1 MALNPRPAYEN
12 LEVYTEWVHE
22 TAEDTLIAY
31 LHGFKKEQLKV
42 QLTSGGNLRI
52 SGEKPIGDNKF
63 SRFSKELPIPSNCDQ
78 SKIKANYKGSML
90 QVKFPKLIVPADE
103 KPEKVKAVAE
113 VPNPKPDHK
122 PADVP
127 EKQNNAVQEGH
138 PKTTLE
144 KQTGDDSN
152 TNGVAKEAGK
162 VSEKT
167 PDKQEEME
175 DQRHAS
181 NGADHRLMEKEK
193 NGKDQ
198 EVKSSSASEKPVDSA
213 LRAAQSGIVYKQV
226 VEGLAKGVK
235 DPRKVMNMVLAVL
248 LVAVLAVYLR
258 NAIMSLGNY

>member
-1 MALNPRPAYEN
+1 MALNPQPAYEN

-31 LHGFKKEQLKV
+31 LHGFRKEQLKV

-52 SGEKPIGDNKF
+52 SGEKPIGENKF
-63 SRFSKELPIPSNCDQ
+63 SRFSKELRIPSNCDLN
-78 SKIKANYKGSML
+78 KIKANYKDGML
-90 QVKFPKLIVPADE
+90 RVKFPKLIVPADE

-113 VPNPKPDHK
+113 APNPKPDHK

-152 TNGVAKEAGK
+152 TDGVAKEAGK

-198 EVKSSSASEKPVDSA
+198 EEKSSSANEKPVDSA
-213 LRAAQSGIVYKQV
+213 QRGIVYKQV

-235 DPRKVMNMVLAVL
+235 DPRKVMNMVLGVL
-248 LVAVLAVYLR
+248 LVVVLAVYLR

>member
-22 TAEDTLIAY
+22 TAEDTLNAY
-31 LHGFKKEQLKV
+31 LHGFRKEQLKV

-63 SRFSKELPIPSNCDQ
+63 SRFSKEFSIPSNCDPN
-78 SKIKANYKGSML
+78 KIRANYKGSML
-90 QVKFPKLIVPADE
+90 QVKFPKQIVPADE

-127 EKQNNAVQEGH
+127 EKQNKAVQEGH
-138 PKTTLE
+138 PQTTLE

-152 TNGVAKEAGK
+152 TDGVAKEAGK

-181 NGADHRLMEKEK
+181 NGADHRLME
-193 NGKDQ
+193 
-198 EVKSSSASEKPVDSA
+198 KSSSASEKPVDSA

>member
-1 MALNPRPAYEN
+1 MALNPQPAYEN

-31 LHGFKKEQLKV
+31 LHGFRKEQLKV

-52 SGEKPIGDNKF
+52 SGEKPIGDNIF
-63 SRFSKELPIPSNCDQ
+63 SRFSKEFSIPSNCDLNN
-78 SKIKANYKGSML
+78 IRANYRGSML
-90 QVKFPKLIVPADE
+90 QVKFPKQIVPADE

-152 TNGVAKEAGK
+152 TDGVAKEAGK

-181 NGADHRLMEKEK
+181 NGADHRLMEK
-193 NGKDQ
+193 
-198 EVKSSSASEKPVDSA
+198 SSSASEKPVDSA
-213 LRAAQSGIVYKQV
+213 LRAAQRGIVYKQV

-248 LVAVLAVYLR
+248 LVVVLAVYLR